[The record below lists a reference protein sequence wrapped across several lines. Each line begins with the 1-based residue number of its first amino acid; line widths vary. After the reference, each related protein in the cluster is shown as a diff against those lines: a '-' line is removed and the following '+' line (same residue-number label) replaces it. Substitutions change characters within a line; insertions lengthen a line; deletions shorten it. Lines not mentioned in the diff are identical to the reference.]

1 MYSFMNKIFLIFF
14 GLFFSI
20 TLHAECTMSGLS
32 IFPHSGSISKNQIF
46 VIEGYSMS
54 QQTILGLNKK
64 YSIYLKSG
72 NKKIKLIVT
81 ELCIGQYNLT
91 QVIVKPEELL
101 EMGKEYTI
109 IIDSLPKFE
118 RLHQINTLTKKYEPF
133 KYTVK
138 TDVDT
143 QSPKVNGNPFELK
156 KKFAQYGCGPSMY
169 VVFSNPAKDQSPLL
183 VKTSVKNLLTGHT
196 ATYYLL
202 PKDEQIKVGHDMC
215 SGAFDFDESEFYE
228 VSFSFMDSSGNITKW
243 DGPGIRFSKP
253 TIANSQKEE

>member
-1 MYSFMNKIFLIFF
+1 MNRIFLIFF
-14 GLFFSI
+14 GLIFSI
-20 TLHAECTMSGLS
+20 TLHAECTMSGIS
-32 IFPHSGSISKNQIF
+32 IFPQSGSISKNQNF

-54 QQTILGLNKK
+54 QQTVLGLNKK
-64 YSIYLKSG
+64 HSIYLKSG

-91 QVIVKPEELL
+91 QVIVKPDELL

-156 KKFAQYGCGPSMY
+156 KTFAQYGCGPSMY
-169 VVFSNPAKDQSPLL
+169 IVFSNPAKDQSPLL

-202 PKDEQIKVGHDMC
+202 PNDEQIKVGHDMC
-215 SGAFDFDESEFYE
+215 SGAFDFDESELYE